1 MTTSEFIQQYR
12 NDDVRQL
19 AFLASKYPEVD
30 AVFALDQI
38 RGWQIAQTK
47 LPRWAMV
54 DGLQYPPHL
63 SMEQCS
69 SEPTADYKAAVA
81 RRLASESLRTNE
93 KALFVDITG
102 GFGVDF
108 SYIASTLDIKAVYVE
123 RNEVLCNL
131 ARHNFPL
138 LGLDKAEVVC
148 GDGEEYAKKLEKAT
162 MIYIDPARRDEHG
175 ARTYG
180 IEDCTPNILELLPML
195 MQKID
200 YVVVK
205 LSPMLDWHSAVAAV
219 DGCLDGSSCVTEV
232 HIVSLANECKELL
245 MVVAHGKQKL
255 KVVCVNGNQQFAYC
269 PDDDVAPVSYS
280 DSEADVIVG
289 SYLFEPNAS
298 IMKAGC
304 FQALAAKYGV
314 SGIGRN
320 SHLFVSTE
328 DVAEFPGRR
337 FIVEAMT
344 TMNKK
349 ELKRTLAN
357 ITKANIT
364 TRNFPLSVAELRK
377 RLKLKDGGDV
387 YLFATTL
394 ADDSHVI
401 LVCKKANAISK

>member
-81 RRLASESLRTNE
+81 HRLASESLRTNE

-108 SYIASTLDIKAVYVE
+108 SYIASALDIKAVYVE

-162 MIYIDPARRDEHG
+162 MVYIDPARRDEHG

-195 MQKID
+195 MQKTD

-205 LSPMLDWHSAVAAV
+205 LSPMLDWHSAVASV
-219 DGCLDGSSCVTEV
+219 DGCLDGGSCVTEV

-269 PDDDVAPVSYS
+269 PDEDVASVSYS
-280 DSEADVIVG
+280 DSEADAIVG
-289 SYLFEPNAS
+289 NYLFEPNAS

-314 SGIGRN
+314 SGVGRN

-337 FIVEAMT
+337 FIVEAMS

-401 LVCKKANAISK
+401 LVCKKAN

>member
-81 RRLASESLRTNE
+81 HRLASESLRTNE

-108 SYIASTLDIKAVYVE
+108 SYIASALDIKAVYVE

-162 MIYIDPARRDEHG
+162 MVYIDPARRDEHG

-195 MQKID
+195 MQKTD

-255 KVVCVNGNQQFAYC
+255 KVVCINGNQQFAYC
-269 PDDDVAPVSYS
+269 PDDGVAPVSYS
-280 DSEADVIVG
+280 DSEADAIVC

-314 SGIGRN
+314 CGVGRN
-320 SHLFVSTE
+320 SHLFVSKI

-337 FIVEAMT
+337 FVVEAMT

-401 LVCKKANAISK
+401 LVCKKAN

>member
-47 LPRWAMV
+47 LPRWAAV
-54 DGLQYPPHL
+54 DDLQYPPHL

-93 KALFVDITG
+93 NALFVDITG

-108 SYIASTLDIKAVYVE
+108 SYIALALDIKAVYVE

-162 MIYIDPARRDEHG
+162 MVYIDPARRDEHG

-195 MQKID
+195 MQKTD

-205 LSPMLDWHSAVAAV
+205 LSPMLDWHSAVASV
-219 DGCLDGSSCVTEV
+219 DGCLDGGSCVTEV

-269 PDDDVAPVSYS
+269 PDEDVASVSYS
-280 DSEADVIVG
+280 DSEADAIVG
-289 SYLFEPNAS
+289 NYLFEPNAS

-314 SGIGRN
+314 SGVGRN
-320 SHLFVSTE
+320 SHLFVSKT

-337 FIVEAMT
+337 FVVEAMS
-344 TMNKK
+344 TMNMK

-401 LVCKKANAISK
+401 LVCKKAN

>member
-47 LPRWAMV
+47 LPRWAAV
-54 DGLQYPPHL
+54 DRLQYPPHL

-81 RRLASESLRTNE
+81 CRLASESLRTDEN
-93 KALFVDITG
+93 ALFVDITG

-108 SYIASTLDIKAVYVE
+108 SYIASALGIKAVYVE

-148 GDGEEYAKKLEKAT
+148 GDGEEYAKKLESAT
-162 MIYIDPARRDEHG
+162 LIYIDPARRDEHG

-195 MQKID
+195 MQKTD

-219 DGCLDGSSCVTEV
+219 DGCLDDSSCVTEV

-245 MVVAHGKQKL
+245 MVVARGKQKL

-269 PDDDVAPVSYS
+269 PDDGVAPVSYS
-280 DSEADVIVG
+280 DSEADAIVG

-314 SGIGRN
+314 SGVGRN

-337 FIVEAMT
+337 FVVEAMS

-401 LVCKKANAISK
+401 LVCKKAN

>member
-81 RRLASESLRTNE
+81 HRLASESLRTDE

-108 SYIASTLDIKAVYVE
+108 SYIASALDIKAVYVE

-162 MIYIDPARRDEHG
+162 MVYIDPARRDEHG

-195 MQKID
+195 MQKTD

-269 PDDDVAPVSYS
+269 PDEDVAPVSYS
-280 DSEADVIVG
+280 DSEADAIVD

-314 SGIGRN
+314 SGVGRN

-337 FIVEAMT
+337 FVVEAMT

-401 LVCKKANAISK
+401 LVCKKAN

>member
-1 MTTSEFIQQYR
+1 MTTSEFIHQYR

-47 LPRWAMV
+47 LPRWAAV
-54 DGLQYPPHL
+54 DGLQYPPHI

-108 SYIASTLDIKAVYVE
+108 SYIASALDIKAVYVE

-148 GDGEEYAKKLEKAT
+148 GDGEEYAKKLEKAS
-162 MIYIDPARRDEHG
+162 MVYIDPARRDEHG

-195 MQKID
+195 MQKTD

-255 KVVCVNGNQQFAYC
+255 NVVCVNGNQQFAYC

-280 DSEADVIVG
+280 DSEADAIVG
-289 SYLFEPNAS
+289 CYLFEPNAS

-314 SGIGRN
+314 SGVGRN
-320 SHLFVSTE
+320 SHLFVSKT

-337 FIVEAMT
+337 FVVEAMS

-401 LVCKKANAISK
+401 LVCKKAN

>member
-47 LPRWAMV
+47 LPRWAAV

-93 KALFVDITG
+93 NALFVDITG

-108 SYIASTLDIKAVYVE
+108 SYIASALDIKAVYVE

-138 LGLDKAEVVC
+138 LGLDKAIVVC

-195 MQKID
+195 MQKTD

-205 LSPMLDWHSAVAAV
+205 LSPMLDWHSAVSAV

-280 DSEADVIVG
+280 DSEADAIVG
-289 SYLFEPNAS
+289 SNLFEPNAS

-314 SGIGRN
+314 SGVGRN
-320 SHLFVSTE
+320 SHLFVSKT

-337 FIVEAMT
+337 FVVEAMS

-401 LVCKKANAISK
+401 LVCKKAN

>member
-12 NDDVRQL
+12 SDDVRQL

-47 LPRWAMV
+47 LPRWAAV

-69 SEPTADYKAAVA
+69 SEPTADYKAVVA
-81 RRLASESLRTNE
+81 HRLASESLRTNE

-108 SYIASTLDIKAVYVE
+108 SYIASALDIKAVYVE

-148 GDGEEYAKKLEKAT
+148 GDGEEYAKKLERAT
-162 MIYIDPARRDEHG
+162 MVYIDPARRDEHG

-195 MQKID
+195 MQKTD

-205 LSPMLDWHSAVAAV
+205 LSPMLDWHSAVSAV

-269 PDDDVAPVSYS
+269 PDDGVAPVSYS
-280 DSEADVIVG
+280 DSEADAIVG

-314 SGIGRN
+314 SGVGRN

-337 FIVEAMT
+337 FVVEAMS

-401 LVCKKANAISK
+401 LVCKKAN

>member
-81 RRLASESLRTNE
+81 HRLASESLRTNE

-108 SYIASTLDIKAVYVE
+108 SYIASALDIKAVYVE

-162 MIYIDPARRDEHG
+162 MVYIDPARRDEHG

-195 MQKID
+195 MQKTD

-255 KVVCVNGNQQFAYC
+255 KVVCINGNQQFAYC
-269 PDDDVAPVSYS
+269 PDEDVAPVSYS
-280 DSEADVIVG
+280 DSEADAIVC

-314 SGIGRN
+314 CGVGRN
-320 SHLFVSTE
+320 SHLFVSKT

-337 FIVEAMT
+337 FVVEAMS

-401 LVCKKANAISK
+401 LVCKKAN

>member
-108 SYIASTLDIKAVYVE
+108 SYIASALDIKAVYVE

-162 MIYIDPARRDEHG
+162 MVYIDPARRDEHG

-195 MQKID
+195 MQKTD

-269 PDDDVAPVSYS
+269 PDEDVAPVSYS
-280 DSEADVIVG
+280 DSEADAIVC

-314 SGIGRN
+314 SGVGRN

-337 FIVEAMT
+337 FIVEAMS

-401 LVCKKANAISK
+401 LVCKKAN

>member
-47 LPRWAMV
+47 LPRWAAV
-54 DGLQYPPHL
+54 DDLQYPPHI

-195 MQKID
+195 MQKTD

-269 PDDDVAPVSYS
+269 PDEDVAPVSYS
-280 DSEADVIVG
+280 DSEADAIVD
-289 SYLFEPNAS
+289 SYIFEPNAS

-314 SGIGRN
+314 CGVGRN

-337 FIVEAMT
+337 FVVEAMS

-401 LVCKKANAISK
+401 LVCKKAN

>member
-47 LPRWAMV
+47 LPRLAAV

-69 SEPTADYKAAVA
+69 SEPTADYKAVVA

-93 KALFVDITG
+93 NALFVDITG

-108 SYIASTLDIKAVYVE
+108 SYIASALDIKAVYVE

-162 MIYIDPARRDEHG
+162 MVYIDPARRDEHG

-195 MQKID
+195 MQKTD

-269 PDDDVAPVSYS
+269 PDEDVAPVSYS
-280 DSEADVIVG
+280 DSEADAIVG
-289 SYLFEPNAS
+289 NYLFEPNAS

-314 SGIGRN
+314 SGVGRN
-320 SHLFVSTE
+320 SHLFVSKT

-337 FIVEAMT
+337 FVVEAMS

-401 LVCKKANAISK
+401 LVCKKAN

>member
-47 LPRWAMV
+47 LPRLAAV

-108 SYIASTLDIKAVYVE
+108 SYIASALDIKAVYVE

-195 MQKID
+195 MQKTD

-269 PDDDVAPVSYS
+269 PDDDAAPVSYS

-314 SGIGRN
+314 SGVGRN

-401 LVCKKANAISK
+401 LVCKKAN

>member
-81 RRLASESLRTNE
+81 HRLASESLRTNE

-108 SYIASTLDIKAVYVE
+108 SYIASALDIKAVYVE
-123 RNEVLCNL
+123 RNEVLCNF

-162 MIYIDPARRDEHG
+162 MVYIDPARRDEHG

-195 MQKID
+195 MQKTD

-255 KVVCVNGNQQFAYC
+255 KVVCINGNQQFAYC
-269 PDDDVAPVSYS
+269 PDEDVASVSYS
-280 DSEADVIVG
+280 DSEADAIVC

-314 SGIGRN
+314 SGVGRN
-320 SHLFVSTE
+320 SHLFVSKT

-337 FIVEAMT
+337 FVVEAMS

-401 LVCKKANAISK
+401 LVCKKAN

>member
-1 MTTSEFIQQYR
+1 MQ
-12 NDDVRQL
+12 
-19 AFLASKYPEVD
+19 
-30 AVFALDQI
+30 
-38 RGWQIAQTK
+38 
-47 LPRWAMV
+47 
-54 DGLQYPPHL
+54 
-63 SMEQCS
+63 
-69 SEPTADYKAAVA
+69 
-81 RRLASESLRTNE
+81 
-93 KALFVDITG
+93 
-102 GFGVDF
+102 
-108 SYIASTLDIKAVYVE
+108 
-123 RNEVLCNL
+123 
-131 ARHNFPL
+131 
-138 LGLDKAEVVC
+138 
-148 GDGEEYAKKLEKAT
+148 
-162 MIYIDPARRDEHG
+162 
-175 ARTYG
+175 G
-180 IEDCTPNILELLPML
+180 I
-195 MQKID
+195 
-200 YVVVK
+200 
-205 LSPMLDWHSAVAAV
+205 
-219 DGCLDGSSCVTEV
+219 
-232 HIVSLANECKELL
+232 
-245 MVVAHGKQKL
+245 AHGKQKL

-269 PDDDVAPVSYS
+269 PDEDVAPVSYS
-280 DSEADVIVG
+280 DSEADAIVG

-314 SGIGRN
+314 SGVGRN

-401 LVCKKANAISK
+401 LVCKKAN

>member
-81 RRLASESLRTNE
+81 HRLASESLRTNE

-108 SYIASTLDIKAVYVE
+108 SYIASALDIKAVYVE

-162 MIYIDPARRDEHG
+162 MVYIDPARRDEHG

-195 MQKID
+195 MQKTD

-255 KVVCVNGNQQFAYC
+255 KVVCINGNQQFAYC
-269 PDDDVAPVSYS
+269 PDDGVAPVSYS
-280 DSEADVIVG
+280 DSEADAIVD
-289 SYLFEPNAS
+289 SYIFEPNAS

-314 SGIGRN
+314 CGVGRN

-337 FIVEAMT
+337 FVVEAMT

-401 LVCKKANAISK
+401 LVCKKAN

>member
-81 RRLASESLRTNE
+81 HRLASESLRTNE

-108 SYIASTLDIKAVYVE
+108 SYIASALDIKAVYVE

-162 MIYIDPARRDEHG
+162 MVYIDPARRDEHG

-195 MQKID
+195 MQKTD

-255 KVVCVNGNQQFAYC
+255 KVVCINGNQQFAYC
-269 PDDDVAPVSYS
+269 PDEDVAPVSYS
-280 DSEADVIVG
+280 DSEADAIVG
-289 SYLFEPNAS
+289 NYLFEPNAS

-314 SGIGRN
+314 SGVGRN
-320 SHLFVSTE
+320 SHLFVSKT

-337 FIVEAMT
+337 FVVEAMT

-401 LVCKKANAISK
+401 LVCKKAN

>member
-108 SYIASTLDIKAVYVE
+108 SYIASALDIRAVYVE

-131 ARHNFPL
+131 ARHNFLL

-180 IEDCTPNILELLPML
+180 IKDCTPNILELLPML
-195 MQKID
+195 MQKTD

-245 MVVAHGKQKL
+245 MVVAHGEQKL

-280 DSEADVIVG
+280 DSEADAIVD

-314 SGIGRN
+314 CGVGRN

-401 LVCKKANAISK
+401 LVCKKAN

>member
-47 LPRWAMV
+47 LPRWAAV
-54 DGLQYPPHL
+54 DDLQYPPHL

-108 SYIASTLDIKAVYVE
+108 SYIASALDIKAVYVE

-162 MIYIDPARRDEHG
+162 MVYIDPARRDEHG

-195 MQKID
+195 MPKTD

-269 PDDDVAPVSYS
+269 PDEDVASVSYS
-280 DSEADVIVG
+280 DSEADAIVG
-289 SYLFEPNAS
+289 NYLFEPNAS

-314 SGIGRN
+314 SGVGRN
-320 SHLFVSTE
+320 SHLFVSKT

-401 LVCKKANAISK
+401 LVCKKAN

>member
-47 LPRWAMV
+47 LPRWAAV
-54 DGLQYPPHL
+54 DDLQYPPHL

-93 KALFVDITG
+93 NALFVDITG

-108 SYIASTLDIKAVYVE
+108 SYIALALDIKAVYVE

-162 MIYIDPARRDEHG
+162 MVYIDPARRDEHG

-195 MQKID
+195 MQKTD

-205 LSPMLDWHSAVAAV
+205 LSPMLDWHSAVTAV

-269 PDDDVAPVSYS
+269 PDEDVAPVSYS
-280 DSEADVIVG
+280 DSEADAIVG
-289 SYLFEPNAS
+289 NYLFEPNAS

-314 SGIGRN
+314 SGVGRN

-401 LVCKKANAISK
+401 LVCKKAN

>member
-81 RRLASESLRTNE
+81 HRLASENLRTNE

-108 SYIASTLDIKAVYVE
+108 SYIASALDIKAVYVE

-162 MIYIDPARRDEHG
+162 MVYIDPARRDEHG

-195 MQKID
+195 MQKTD

-255 KVVCVNGNQQFAYC
+255 KVVCINGNQQFAYC
-269 PDDDVAPVSYS
+269 PDEDVAPVSYS
-280 DSEADVIVG
+280 DSEADAIVG
-289 SYLFEPNAS
+289 NYLFEPNAS

-314 SGIGRN
+314 SGVGRN
-320 SHLFVSTE
+320 SHLFVSKT

-337 FIVEAMT
+337 FVVEAMS

-401 LVCKKANAISK
+401 LVCKKAN

>member
-47 LPRWAMV
+47 LPRWAAV
-54 DGLQYPPHL
+54 DDLQYPPHL

-93 KALFVDITG
+93 NALFVDITG

-108 SYIASTLDIKAVYVE
+108 SYIALALDIKAVYVE

-162 MIYIDPARRDEHG
+162 MVYIDPARRDEHG

-195 MQKID
+195 MQKTD

-205 LSPMLDWHSAVAAV
+205 LSPMLDWHSAVTAV

-269 PDDDVAPVSYS
+269 PDEDVAPVSYS
-280 DSEADVIVG
+280 DSEADAIVG
-289 SYLFEPNAS
+289 NYLFEPNAS

-314 SGIGRN
+314 CGVGRN
-320 SHLFVSTE
+320 SHLFVSKT

-337 FIVEAMT
+337 FVVEAMS

-401 LVCKKANAISK
+401 LVCKKAN

>member
-81 RRLASESLRTNE
+81 RRLASESLRTDE

-108 SYIASTLDIKAVYVE
+108 SYIASALDIKAVYVE

-195 MQKID
+195 MQKTD

-269 PDDDVAPVSYS
+269 SDDDVAPVSYS
-280 DSEADVIVG
+280 DSEADAIVCN
-289 SYLFEPNAS
+289 YLFEPNAS

-314 SGIGRN
+314 SGVGRN

-337 FIVEAMT
+337 FVVEAMS

-401 LVCKKANAISK
+401 LVCKKAN

>member
-81 RRLASESLRTNE
+81 HRLASESLRTNE
-93 KALFVDITG
+93 NALFVDITG

-108 SYIASTLDIKAVYVE
+108 SYIASALDIKAVYVE

-162 MIYIDPARRDEHG
+162 MVYIDPARRDEHG

-195 MQKID
+195 MQKTD

-255 KVVCVNGNQQFAYC
+255 KVVCINGNQQFAYC
-269 PDDDVAPVSYS
+269 PDEDVAPVSYS
-280 DSEADVIVG
+280 DSEADAIVC

-314 SGIGRN
+314 CGVGRN
-320 SHLFVSTE
+320 SHLFVSKT

-337 FIVEAMT
+337 FVVEAMS

-401 LVCKKANAISK
+401 LVCKKAN

>member
-47 LPRWAMV
+47 LPRWAAV
-54 DGLQYPPHL
+54 DDLQYPPHL

-108 SYIASTLDIKAVYVE
+108 SYIASALDIKAVYVE

-162 MIYIDPARRDEHG
+162 MVYIDPARRDEHG

-195 MQKID
+195 MQKTD

-205 LSPMLDWHSAVAAV
+205 LSPMLDWHSAVASV
-219 DGCLDGSSCVTEV
+219 DGCLDGGSCVTEV

-269 PDDDVAPVSYS
+269 PDEDVASVSYS
-280 DSEADVIVG
+280 DSEADAIVG
-289 SYLFEPNAS
+289 NYLFEPNAS

-314 SGIGRN
+314 SGVGRN
-320 SHLFVSTE
+320 SHLFVSKT

-337 FIVEAMT
+337 FVVEAMS

-401 LVCKKANAISK
+401 LVCKKAN

>member
-47 LPRWAMV
+47 LTRWAAV

-69 SEPTADYKAAVA
+69 SGPTADYKAAVA

-108 SYIASTLDIKAVYVE
+108 SYIASALDIKAVYVE

-148 GDGEEYAKKLEKAT
+148 GDGEEYAKKLERAT

-195 MQKID
+195 MQKTD

-269 PDDDVAPVSYS
+269 PDEDVASVSYS
-280 DSEADVIVG
+280 DSEADAIVG
-289 SYLFEPNAS
+289 NYLFEPNAS

-314 SGIGRN
+314 SGVGRN
-320 SHLFVSTE
+320 SHLFVSKT

-337 FIVEAMT
+337 FVVEAMS

-401 LVCKKANAISK
+401 LVCKKAN

>member
-314 SGIGRN
+314 SGVGRN

-337 FIVEAMT
+337 FVVEAMS

-401 LVCKKANAISK
+401 LVCKKAN

>member
-81 RRLASESLRTNE
+81 HRLASESLRTNE

-108 SYIASTLDIKAVYVE
+108 SYIASALDIKAVYVE

-162 MIYIDPARRDEHG
+162 MVYIDPARRDEHG

-195 MQKID
+195 MQKTD

-255 KVVCVNGNQQFAYC
+255 KVVCINGNQQFAYC
-269 PDDDVAPVSYS
+269 PDEDVAPVSYS
-280 DSEADVIVG
+280 DSEADAIVG
-289 SYLFEPNAS
+289 NYLFEPNAS

-314 SGIGRN
+314 SGVGRN
-320 SHLFVSTE
+320 SHLFVSKT

-337 FIVEAMT
+337 FVVEAMS

-377 RLKLKDGGDV
+377 RLKLKYGGDV

-401 LVCKKANAISK
+401 LVCKKAN

>member
-81 RRLASESLRTNE
+81 HRLASESLRTNE

-108 SYIASTLDIKAVYVE
+108 SYIASALDIKAVYVE

-162 MIYIDPARRDEHG
+162 MVYIDPARRDEHG

-195 MQKID
+195 MQKTD

-255 KVVCVNGNQQFAYC
+255 KVVCINGNQQFAYC
-269 PDDDVAPVSYS
+269 PDEDVAPVSYS
-280 DSEADVIVG
+280 DSEADAIVG
-289 SYLFEPNAS
+289 NYLFEPNAS

-314 SGIGRN
+314 SGVGRN
-320 SHLFVSTE
+320 SHLFVSKT

-337 FIVEAMT
+337 FVVEAMS

-401 LVCKKANAISK
+401 LVCKKAN

>member
-47 LPRWAMV
+47 LPRWAAV

-81 RRLASESLRTNE
+81 HRLASESLRTNE
-93 KALFVDITG
+93 NALFVDITG

-108 SYIASTLDIKAVYVE
+108 SYIASALDIKAVYVE

-131 ARHNFPL
+131 ARYNFPL

-148 GDGEEYAKKLEKAT
+148 GDGEEYAKKLERAT
-162 MIYIDPARRDEHG
+162 MVYIDPARRDEHG

-195 MQKID
+195 MQKTD

-245 MVVAHGKQKL
+245 MVVAHGEQKL

-269 PDDDVAPVSYS
+269 PDEDVAPVSYS
-280 DSEADVIVG
+280 DSEADAIVC

-314 SGIGRN
+314 SGVGRN

-337 FIVEAMT
+337 FVVEAMS

-401 LVCKKANAISK
+401 LVCKKAN

>member
-1 MTTSEFIQQYR
+1 
-12 NDDVRQL
+12 
-19 AFLASKYPEVD
+19 
-30 AVFALDQI
+30 
-38 RGWQIAQTK
+38 
-47 LPRWAMV
+47 
-54 DGLQYPPHL
+54 
-63 SMEQCS
+63 MEQCS

-108 SYIASTLDIKAVYVE
+108 SYIASALNIKAVYVE

-195 MQKID
+195 MQKAD

-255 KVVCVNGNQQFAYC
+255 KVVCVNGNQLFAYC
-269 PDDDVAPVSYS
+269 PDEDVAPVSYS
-280 DSEADVIVG
+280 DSEADAIVG

-314 SGIGRN
+314 SGVGRN

-401 LVCKKANAISK
+401 LVCKKAN

>member
-195 MQKID
+195 MQKAD

-269 PDDDVAPVSYS
+269 PDEDVAPVSYS
-280 DSEADVIVG
+280 DSEADAIVD

-314 SGIGRN
+314 CGVGRN
-320 SHLFVSTE
+320 SHLFVSKT

-337 FIVEAMT
+337 FVVEAMS

-401 LVCKKANAISK
+401 LVCKKAN

>member
-81 RRLASESLRTNE
+81 HRLASESLRTNE

-108 SYIASTLDIKAVYVE
+108 SYIASALDIKAVYVE

-162 MIYIDPARRDEHG
+162 MVYIDPARRDEHG

-195 MQKID
+195 MQKTD

-269 PDDDVAPVSYS
+269 PDEDVAPVSYS
-280 DSEADVIVG
+280 DSEADAIVC

-314 SGIGRN
+314 CGVGRN
-320 SHLFVSTE
+320 SHLFVSKI

-337 FIVEAMT
+337 FVVEAMT

-401 LVCKKANAISK
+401 LVCKKAN

>member
-47 LPRWAMV
+47 LPRWAAV
-54 DGLQYPPHL
+54 DGLQYPPHI

-108 SYIASTLDIKAVYVE
+108 SYIASALDIKAVYVE

-131 ARHNFPL
+131 ARYNFPL
-138 LGLDKAEVVC
+138 LGLDKAIVVC

-162 MIYIDPARRDEHG
+162 MVYIDPARRDEHG

-195 MQKID
+195 MQKAD

-255 KVVCVNGNQQFAYC
+255 KVVCVNGNQLFAYC
-269 PDDDVAPVSYS
+269 PDEDVAPVSYS
-280 DSEADVIVG
+280 DSEADAIVG

-304 FQALAAKYGV
+304 FKALAAKYGV
-314 SGIGRN
+314 SGVGRN

-401 LVCKKANAISK
+401 LVCKKAN

>member
-19 AFLASKYPEVD
+19 AFLSSKYPEVD

-47 LPRWAMV
+47 LPRWAAV
-54 DGLQYPPHL
+54 DDLQYPPHL

-81 RRLASESLRTNE
+81 HRLASESLRTNE

-108 SYIASTLDIKAVYVE
+108 SYIASALDIKAVYVE

-162 MIYIDPARRDEHG
+162 MVYIDPARRDEHG

-195 MQKID
+195 MQKTD

-269 PDDDVAPVSYS
+269 PDEDVAPVSYS
-280 DSEADVIVG
+280 DSEADAIVD

-314 SGIGRN
+314 SGVGRN
-320 SHLFVSTE
+320 SHLFVSTV

-401 LVCKKANAISK
+401 LVCKKAN

>member
-81 RRLASESLRTNE
+81 HRLASESLRTDE

-108 SYIASTLDIKAVYVE
+108 SYIASALDIKAVYVE

-162 MIYIDPARRDEHG
+162 MVYIDPARRDEHG

-195 MQKID
+195 MQKTD

-269 PDDDVAPVSYS
+269 PDDGVAPVSYS
-280 DSEADVIVG
+280 DSEADAIVC

-314 SGIGRN
+314 CGVGRN

-337 FIVEAMT
+337 FVVEAMS

-401 LVCKKANAISK
+401 LVCKKAN

>member
-47 LPRWAMV
+47 LPRLAAV

-108 SYIASTLDIKAVYVE
+108 SYIASALDIKAVYVE

-195 MQKID
+195 MQKTD

-269 PDDDVAPVSYS
+269 PDDDAAPVSYS

-314 SGIGRN
+314 SGVGRN

-349 ELKRTLAN
+349 EQKRTLAN

-401 LVCKKANAISK
+401 LVCKKAN

>member
-47 LPRWAMV
+47 LPRLAAV

-93 KALFVDITG
+93 NALFVDITG

-108 SYIASTLDIKAVYVE
+108 SYIALALDIKAVYVE

-162 MIYIDPARRDEHG
+162 MVYIDPARRDEHG

-195 MQKID
+195 MQKTD

-219 DGCLDGSSCVTEV
+219 DGCLDGSSCVTDV

-255 KVVCVNGNQQFAYC
+255 KVVCVNCNQQFAYC

-314 SGIGRN
+314 SGVGRN

-401 LVCKKANAISK
+401 LVCKKAN

>member
-81 RRLASESLRTNE
+81 HRLASESLRTNE

-108 SYIASTLDIKAVYVE
+108 SYIASALDIKAVYVE

-162 MIYIDPARRDEHG
+162 MVYIDPARRDEHG

-195 MQKID
+195 MQKTD

-205 LSPMLDWHSAVAAV
+205 LSPMLDWHSAVAVV

-269 PDDDVAPVSYS
+269 PDDGVAPVSYS
-280 DSEADVIVG
+280 EADAIVD

-314 SGIGRN
+314 CGVGRN
-320 SHLFVSTE
+320 SHLFVSKT

-337 FIVEAMT
+337 FVVEAMT

-401 LVCKKANAISK
+401 LVCKKAN